1 MTFLN
6 FLINPSFINFFQKF
20 LYNFFHIYII
30 KMSKNLSAK
39 YYQENKKN
47 YKNHNFSKEENK
59 KATAWS

>member
-1 MTFLN
+1 
-6 FLINPSFINFFQKF
+6 
-20 LYNFFHIYII
+20 
-30 KMSKNLSAK
+30 MSKNLSAK